1 MARHPVHVYVA
12 GWAPAVQ
19 TASRYALGL
28 VTASLLTV
36 AAAMPA
42 GAAAITRGT
51 ITTPTVDTGLTDDC
65 RPGITGI
72 LVATDILSFQTVDE
86 PAGFHFDSTDTATG
100 QITWTDGTYS
110 IIESVDLT
118 RFNTGPGA
126 TVLTIPHEDSVNT
139 YTADGVFIYRL
150 TFHNNLHF
158 TRTAD
163 GVVRVSFER
172 GHFHTFGAC

>member
-1 MARHPVHVYVA
+1 MFGVA
-12 GWAPAVQ
+12 SFLRSPAG
-19 TASRYALGL
+19 RRLGGIL
-28 VTASLLTV
+28 
-36 AAAMPA
+36 
-42 GAAAITRGT
+42 GAAALLLVLAPASAAATITRGT
-51 ITTPTVDTGLTDDC
+51 ITTPTLDTGLTDDC

-72 LVATDILSFQTVDE
+72 LVATDVFSFQRVDE
-86 PAGFHFDSTDTATG
+86 PVGFHFDATDTATG

-139 YTADGVFIYRL
+139 YTADGVFIFRL
-150 TFHNNLHF
+150 TFQNNLHF